1 MVTQPFAFTGT
12 TVNDLVVFTEGSLN
26 TLANT
31 FKGANPPPNIVAGQ
45 VWVDDT
51 NDPTEWLLKLYDGVD
66 HITVASV
73 DPTGNTVTPF
83 SAGSKLGT
91 VANKNSGTANG
102 EVPVLGVNGLPAIGG
117 GDLTGTSLKSLAE
130 AIKTADYTVVAAAA
144 GKVVVANKATA
155 ITFNLTAAATL
166 GAGFACFVKN
176 IGVGDLTIDPA
187 SAETVDGAA
196 TKVLQQGESTFLWT
210 DGSNWRTLGTILQDG
225 PAPAAAPGLV
235 PLNRT
240 TVSSS
245 VATVDIEGFF
255 DSTKYDMYLIVGTRV
270 RSVTDAQNLMSRWK
284 MSSAYQTSNYSYA
297 VYGVSAH
304 SAGVPALVNDG
315 TAGEILM
322 VASTVGRALASDA
335 LSFTYWLPH
344 PESTSDVRK
353 YCYGEVVSAR
363 ASSSRNV
370 VRSCFGGDHAT
381 VNADIEGVQFKMSSG
396 NIDQG
401 EFYTYGLTL
410 PA

>member
-12 TVNDLVVFTEGSLN
+12 TGNDLVLFTEGSLN

-31 FKGANPPPNIVAGQ
+31 FKGGNPPPNIIAGQ
-45 VWVDDT
+45 HWIDDT

-130 AIKTADYTVVAAAA
+130 AIKTADYTVVAADA
-144 GKVVVANKATA
+144 GKVVVANLATA

-196 TKVLQQGESTFLWT
+196 TKVLQQNESTFLWT
-210 DGSNWRTLGTILQDG
+210 DGSNWRTLGTILQDA
-225 PAPAAAPGLV
+225 PAPAVPGLEFV
-235 PLNRT
+235 SASSASA
-240 TVSSS
+240 SSS
-245 VATVDIEGFF
+245 IDFTGLDLSGVDKWVIHFSGVQHSVNASRLYGLYGNGVYETTNYHWTWGTSQHWSTFANV
-255 DSTKYDMYLIVGTRV
+255 DSTDTTKASIELINSISNTLANAYHGQVELSGFGDANKIAMVSWRIVG
-270 RSVTDAQNLMSRWK
+270 
-284 MSSAYQTSNYSYA
+284 
-297 VYGVSAH
+297 
-304 SAGVPALVNDG
+304 
-315 TAGEILM
+315 
-322 VASTVGRALASDA
+322 
-335 LSFTYWLPH
+335 
-344 PESTSDVRK
+344 
-353 YCYGEVVSAR
+353 R
-363 ASSSRNV
+363 ASSSSRV
-370 VRSCFGGDHAT
+370 QQSWGAGART
-381 VNADIEGVQFKMSSG
+381 TADTYDRFQLKPDSG
-396 NIDQG
+396 NFTVG
-401 EFYTYGLTL
+401 EFVLFKVR
-410 PA
+410 AS